1 MSVNLIDAKTAH
13 DWLSSGEAIL
23 IDVREAD
30 EFSAEHIACA
40 ASVPLS
46 RIPALFDQMH
56 VPKGRKIIFQCL
68 MGGRGSRACIAL
80 PADRAGDY
88 DVYNIEG
95 GITAWKHA
103 GLPVVGTAGP
113 ALSIFRQVQVVVG
126 ALVVTLVMIGFLG
139 LTLGFVLA
147 GFLGAAL
154 FVAGLTGWCGLAM
167 LLRRMPWNRG

>member
-1 MSVNLIDAKTAH
+1 MSVNVIDAKTAH

>member
-1 MSVNLIDAKTAH
+1 MSVKVIDAKTAH

-46 RIPALFDQMH
+46 RIPELFDQMH

-68 MGGRGSRACIAL
+68 MGGRGSRACAAL
-80 PADRAGDY
+80 PADKNKIY
-88 DVYNIEG
+88 DVYNIDG
-95 GITAWKHA
+95 GIIAWKDA
-103 GLPVVGTAGP
+103 GLPVVVSSDP
-113 ALSIFRQVQVVVG
+113 VLSIVRQVQMAVG
-126 ALVVTLVMIGFLG
+126 GAVAVLVLFGFLG

-147 GFLGAAL
+147 GILGTAL

-167 LLRRMPWNRG
+167 LLRRMPWNRT

>member
-46 RIPALFDQMH
+46 RIPELFDQMH

-68 MGGRGSRACIAL
+68 MGGRGSRACVAL

-103 GLPVVGTAGP
+103 GLPVVGAAGP

-126 ALVVTLVMIGFLG
+126 ALVVALVMIGFLG

-154 FVAGLTGWCGLAM
+154 FVAGLTGWRGLAM

>member
-1 MSVNLIDAKTAH
+1 MSVNNIDAKTAH
-13 DWLSSGEAIL
+13 QWLSSGEAIL

-46 RIPALFDQMH
+46 RIPELFDQMH
-56 VPKGRKIIFQCL
+56 VPKERKIIFQCL
-68 MGGRGSRACIAL
+68 MGGRGGRACAAL
-80 PADRAGDY
+80 PTDKNKVY

-95 GITAWKHA
+95 GIVAWKDA
-103 GLPVVGTAGP
+103 GLPVVVSSDP
-113 ALSIFRQVQVVVG
+113 ALSIVRQVQMAVG
-126 ALVVTLVMIGFLG
+126 GAVAVLVLFGFLG

-147 GFLGAAL
+147 GILGTAL

-167 LLRRMPWNRG
+167 LLRRMPWNRA